1 MPVAERLATL
11 RLRRSQ
17 PEQGKTVTVHVEGE
31 QGQPLGMLQLS
42 FDEWIGF
49 SRLLQRGMDSN
60 AREQYPIKLK
70 VAIEG
75 YVPGERVGKPAK
87 EPTRTRTLPLTNQP
101 AALSVKVTPEAAA
114 EMQAEEDAEAEL
126 QSILAEATVE
136 PPSEVT
142 ERLIRTLKGGED

>member
-1 MPVAERLATL
+1 MPVAERLPTL

-17 PEQGKTVTVHVEGE
+17 PEQGKPVTVHVESE

-70 VAIEG
+70 VVIEG
-75 YVPGERVGKPAK
+75 YMPSKGGGKPEK
-87 EPTRTRTLPLTNQP
+87 EPSRPRTLPLTNQP
-101 AALSVKVTPEAAA
+101 AALSVQVTPETAA

-126 QSILAEATVE
+126 QAILAEATVE

-142 ERLIRTLKGGED
+142 ERLIRTLKEREG